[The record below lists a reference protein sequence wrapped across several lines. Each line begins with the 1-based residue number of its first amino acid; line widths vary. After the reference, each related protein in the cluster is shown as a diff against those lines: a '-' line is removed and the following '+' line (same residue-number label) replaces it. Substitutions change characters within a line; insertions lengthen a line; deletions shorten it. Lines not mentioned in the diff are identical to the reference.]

1 MAARKSQTLA
11 WLYTVLVYVFMYLPI
26 VVVIVFSFNKGRFA
40 IWTEFDLKWYKLML
54 GNKEIINAAINSL
67 ILAVSASTIATIFGS
82 VMALVLTRYRFVGR
96 HILNGSVYLLTVS
109 PDIVMGISLLI
120 IFILVKI
127 PLGFTTLLISHVV
140 LCTPF
145 VVVTLMG
152 RIQKLDEDLVAAA
165 RDLGASEVKAFMH
178 VVFPLLLPAVA
189 AGWLLSFTLSM
200 DDVLISFFV
209 QGTGFEILPLRI
221 YSMVKLGVKP
231 DINAL
236 STIMFTITV
245 ILVLAAQFL
254 LRTRRS

>member
-1 MAARKSQTLA
+1 MAMRKSQSFA
-11 WLYTVLVYVFMYLPI
+11 WLYTFLVYVFMYLPI
-26 VVVIVFSFNKGRFA
+26 IVVIVFSFNKGRFA
-40 IWTEFDLKWYKLML
+40 IWTGFDLKWYKLML

-82 VMALVLTRYRFVGR
+82 IMALVLTRYRFVGR
-96 HILNGSVYLLTVS
+96 RILNGSVYLLTVS

-120 IFILVKI
+120 IFILIKV

-165 RDLGASEVKAFMH
+165 RDLGASEIKAFVH
-178 VVFPLLLPAVA
+178 VIFPLLLPAVA

-209 QGTGFEILPLRI
+209 QGSGFEILPLRI

-236 STIMFTITV
+236 STIMFAITV

>member
-1 MAARKSQTLA
+1 MAIRKSQPFA
-11 WLYTVLVYVFMYLPI
+11 WFYTFMVYLFMYLPI

-40 IWTEFDLKWYKLML
+40 IWTGFDLKWYKMML
-54 GNKEIINAAINSL
+54 GNKEVIGAAINSI
-67 ILAVSASTIATIFGS
+67 ILAVTASTIATVFGTI
-82 VMALVLTRYRFVGR
+82 MALVLTRYRFLGR
-96 HILNGSVYLLTVS
+96 RILNGSVYLLTVS

-120 IFILVKI
+120 IFILVNV

-152 RIQKLDEDLVAAA
+152 RIQKMDEDLVSAA
-165 RDLGASEVKAFMH
+165 RDLGASEGKAFLY
-178 VVFPLLLPAVA
+178 VIFPLLLPAVA

-236 STIMFTITV
+236 STIMFAITV
-245 ILVLAAQFL
+245 ILVLAAQLL
-254 LRTRRS
+254 LRTRRQ

>member
-1 MAARKSQTLA
+1 MARKSQTLG
-11 WLYTVLVYVFMYLPI
+11 WLYSFMVYVFMYLPI
-26 VVVIVFSFNKGRFA
+26 VVVIIFSFNKGRFA
-40 IWTEFDLKWYKLML
+40 IWTGFDLKWYKLMFA
-54 GNKEIINAAINSL
+54 NKEIINAALNSL
-67 ILAVSASTIATIFGS
+67 FLAVSASTLATIFGS
-82 VMALVLTRYRFVGR
+82 IMALVLTRYRFIGR
-96 HILNGSVYLLTVS
+96 RILNGGVYLLTIS

-120 IFILVKI
+120 IFILIQI

-165 RDLGASEVKAFMH
+165 RDLGASEVQAFVQ
-178 VVFPLLLPAVA
+178 VVFPLLLPAIA

-209 QGTGFEILPLRI
+209 QGSGFEILPLRI

-236 STIMFTITV
+236 STIMFVGTV

-254 LRTRRS
+254 LKTRRN

>member
-1 MAARKSQTLA
+1 MAIRKSQPFA
-11 WLYTVLVYVFMYLPI
+11 WFYSFMVYLFMYLPI

-40 IWTEFDLKWYKLML
+40 IWTEFDLKWYKMVL
-54 GNKEIINAAINSL
+54 GNKEVIGAAINSI
-67 ILAVSASTIATIFGS
+67 ILAVAASTIATVFGT
-82 VMALVLTRYRFVGR
+82 VMALVLTRYRFLGR
-96 HILNGSVYLLTVS
+96 RILNGSVYLLTVS

-120 IFILVKI
+120 IFILVNV

-152 RIQKLDEDLVAAA
+152 RIQKMDEDLVSAA
-165 RDLGASEVKAFMH
+165 RDLGASESKAFLH
-178 VVFPLLLPAVA
+178 VIFPLLLPAVA

-209 QGTGFEILPLRI
+209 QGSGFEILPLRI

-236 STIMFTITV
+236 STIMFAITV
-245 ILVLAAQFL
+245 ILVLAAQLL
-254 LRTRRS
+254 LRTRRQ

>member
-1 MAARKSQTLA
+1 MAMRKTRTLA
-11 WLYTVLVYVFMYLPI
+11 WLYAFLVYLFMYLPI

-40 IWTEFDLKWYKLML
+40 IWTGFDLKWYALL
-54 GNKEIINAAINSL
+54 AGNREIINAALNSL
-67 ILAVSASTIATIFGS
+67 LLAVSASSIATLFGFI
-82 VMALVLTRYRFVGR
+82 MAMVLSRYRFLGR
-96 HILNGSVYLLTVS
+96 RILSSGVYLLTVS

-120 IFILVKI
+120 IFILLHI
-127 PLGFTTLLISHVV
+127 SLGFTTLLISHVV

-152 RIQKLDEDLVAAA
+152 RIQKLDEDLVDAA
-165 RDLGASEVKAFMH
+165 RDLGASEIQAFRQ

-221 YSMVKLGVKP
+221 YSMVKLGIKP

-236 STIMFTITV
+236 STLMFTATV
-245 ILVLAAQFL
+245 LLVLLAQFL
-254 LRTRRS
+254 LRIRRN